1 MGKVRRIPGISH
13 RYKSLRLGL
22 ILRVRVRF
30 TSRYGSEPQQ
40 NGLGRENFFPMAK
53 VRKMPWDTQVN
64 KPFKLGFTLRV
75 RVANLELNTGYTGV
89 TPMRIPH
96 FSHGPSHKNALNN

>member
-1 MGKVRRIPGISH
+1 MGKVKRIPGNSH
-13 RYKSLRLGL
+13 KYKSLRLGL

-40 NGLGRENFFPMAK
+40 NGLGK
-53 VRKMPWDTQVN
+53 VRKMPWDTQGN

-96 FSHGPSHKNALNN
+96 FSYGPSHKNVRNN